1 MKYVVFF
8 SKFLI
13 YSFQQYVFDL
23 VLYISLSSL
32 TNLIWEI
39 KYKNIYIFF
48 ILFQVGFLDSKHI
61 KQTLTYSLY
70 GVAGLSSLIL
80 IGAFIAMCQRSIVI
94 SGGGRSY
101 DEDGNESDESEQH
114 NYHSLS
120 SNPVVAPRSGGD
132 GRRAV
137 SRGNKRNYYFCFD
150 DIYDF
155 IVFFLFFCSFLFCIQ
170 EQYLLTK
177 NLFF

>member
-1 MKYVVFF
+1 M
-8 SKFLI
+8 
-13 YSFQQYVFDL
+13 
-23 VLYISLSSL
+23 
-32 TNLIWEI
+32 
-39 KYKNIYIFF
+39 
-48 ILFQVGFLDSKHI
+48 G
-61 KQTLTYSLY
+61 TLTYSLY

-114 NYHSLS
+114 NNYHSLS

-137 SRGNKRNYYFCFD
+137 SRDKAVKRSEAKVAANRFREKYSD
-150 DIYDF
+150 MYDKYN
-155 IVFFLFFCSFLFCIQ
+155 IQ
-170 EQYLLTK
+170 SSS
-177 NLFF
+177 